1 MRSKDIKLL
10 HLSCW
15 TNCVFIIIVNY
26 LSTLSRAP
34 GRKSLSAGRNSVWKT
49 NLFAYVHGEL
59 RTSSCKPKKLPIS
72 EDLYGEAAKF
82 QVDSFEVKIFLCESE
97 VGALNTEKEV
107 GSISKCCVTQ
117 NIVFTPLVKIEIK
130 RVACLRYSGRHGT
143 VTRCALPGYR
153 LQMSEHHLCLVL
165 CNMLPIHIIHMHFLS
180 TKPTSM
186 FVHLLVGMQ
195 LCVRRKNDYS

>member
-1 MRSKDIKLL
+1 MKSWLWKQILTHL
-10 HLSCW
+10 HTW
-15 TNCVFIIIVNY
+15 TTV
-26 LSTLSRAP
+26 
-34 GRKSLSAGRNSVWKT
+34 
-49 NLFAYVHGEL
+49 
-59 RTSSCKPKKLPIS
+59 IS

-97 VGALNTEKEV
+97 VDALNTEKEV

-143 VTRCALPGYR
+143 VTRCAALPGYR

-195 LCVRRKNDYS
+195 LCVRRKNDYSWIRSKLVN